1 MDTKGSNLSKQ
12 LCFSYYNVNRL
23 FNQFYKSSLKDFNLT
38 YTQYLALVS
47 LWDKPSQTLHELGK
61 ELDLASNTLTPLLKR
76 LEEKGY
82 VVRLRPEKDKRQLI
96 VQLTEEGRVLQQRI
110 ESHLAICFSSIE
122 GLTPEKS
129 MELIEENNRIIDQ
142 LQKVSF
148 K

>member
-1 MDTKGSNLSKQ
+1 MDTKGNNLSKQ

-23 FNQFYKSSLKDFNLT
+23 FNQFYKTSLKNFKLT

-47 LWDKPSQTLHELGK
+47 LWENPSQTLHELGK

-96 VQLTEEGRVLQQRI
+96 VQLTEAGRALQYDV
-110 ESHLAICFSSIE
+110 ENHLITCFSSIE
-122 GLTPEKS
+122 GLTAEKA
-129 MELIEENNRIIDQ
+129 MGLIEENNRIIEQ
-142 LQKVSF
+142 LQKISL